1 MRKGE
6 QDNCFVCSRAHRAG
20 KRCGGKTKVD
30 LDQAFI
36 YAEQRSDELLSL
48 DEALLRLAKVDPRQS
63 RIVELRFFGG
73 LDETEIAGLLGLSP
87 RTVKRDW
94 SVAKAWLSGEMRG

>member
-1 MRKGE
+1 VSKTTVSYARARIVPVSVAAARRKWII
-6 QDNCFVCSRAHRAG
+6 
-20 KRCGGKTKVD
+20 
-30 LDQAFI
+30 DQAFI